1 MSCLHCTSFEAL
13 RCLVCTAQD
22 RQAFFSKYWEKQ
34 PAVFKATPGREAL
47 FQGMCSLPTVLNWLR
62 QREKKAGPLE
72 FGVDINA
79 ARYKDG
85 TRTTPN
91 GEVRACHT
99 NCRHGAHAAAPDAA
113 GMRAQ

>member
-1 MSCLHCTSFEAL
+1 
-13 RCLVCTAQD
+13 
-22 RQAFFSKYWEKQ
+22 
-34 PAVFKATPGREAL
+34 
-47 FQGMCSLPTVLNWLR
+47 MCSLPTILNWLK

-91 GEVRACHT
+91 GEVGARHTLASTVYMQQHLISWHACARSPVLS
-99 NCRHGAHAAAPDAA
+99 CSLAHC
-113 GMRAQ
+113 